1 MKALRIGQSA
11 AVLSIAALALT
22 ACGGSNTPAASS
34 SAAGGSSA
42 AGSSAASGAAL
53 TGTLTGGGASSQES
67 AMTAWVDGFQQANS
81 GVKVQYNPVGSG
93 AGRKGF
99 LAGQYQF
106 AGSDSAMKEDEQKE
120 ATKLCGP
127 DGAVQVPAY
136 ISPIAVAFNLPGVEH
151 VNMDAD
157 TIASVFAKKI
167 TKWNDPKIAEQNKGV
182 TLPDTAITVVHRS
195 DDSGTTK
202 NFQDYLSNAAPKVW
216 TYGIEEKWPAAISA
230 ENAQGTSGVV
240 KLATETEGSIVY
252 ADASQIGKLGTV
264 AVKVGADYVQYS
276 PEAAAKTVETSKKV
290 STNAHDLA
298 IKLDRTSTEAGTYP
312 IVLVSYHIFCST
324 YKDQNTVDLI
334 KAFGKYAVSAEGQ
347 KVASESAG
355 NAPLSAATSAEA
367 EKAIDFI
374 SVAK

>member
-42 AGSSAASGAAL
+42 AGSSATSTL
-53 TGTLTGGGASSQES
+53 TGTLTGGGASSQEA
-67 AMTAWVDGFQQANS
+67 AMTAWADGFTAANP

-106 AGSDSAMKEDEQKE
+106 AGSDSAMKEDEQTE
-120 ATKLCGP
+120 AQKICGP

-136 ISPIAVAFNLPGVEH
+136 VSPIAVAFNLPGVER

-157 TIASVFAKKI
+157 TIASVFTKKI
-167 TKWNDPKIAEQNKGV
+167 TKWNDPKIAEQNEGV
-182 TLPDTAITVVHRS
+182 ELPDTAITVVHRS
-195 DDSGTTK
+195 DESGTTK
-202 NFQDYLSNAAPKVW
+202 NFQDYLSAAAPKVW
-216 TYGIEEKWPAAISA
+216 TYGVEEKWPSDIQA

-240 KLATETEGSIVY
+240 GLATKTEGSIVY

-264 AVKVGADYVQYS
+264 AVKVGDKYEAYT

-290 STNAHDLA
+290 STNEHDLA
-298 IKLDRTSTEAGTYP
+298 IKLDRTSTTAGTYP
-312 IVLVSYHIFCST
+312 IVLVSYHIFCAT
-324 YKDQNTVDLI
+324 YKDQETVDLI

-355 NAPLSAATSAEA
+355 NAPLTDATIEEA
-367 EKAIDFI
+367 NKAIDFI